1 MEGKTHGSIPLTYEE
16 AESLRQLAALEGTTV
31 ADLLRRLGVAEALR
45 RGLYPPLQKHAP
57 LSRQAEQKE
66 AGCDN

>member
-1 MEGKTHGSIPLTYEE
+1 MESKTHGSIPLTHDE

-31 ADLLRRLGVAEALR
+31 SDLLRRLGVAEALR

-57 LSRQAEQKE
+57 PNQQITQREVN
-66 AGCDN
+66 GG